1 MNPAEGIKQLLY
13 DRFLHFLHLAE
24 HMSTNEI
31 EEFADFAR
39 TQGLTAYPNN
49 LTVIHVMDCI
59 GNNEPI
65 NNTSIAG
72 KLDLS
77 KASVTK
83 ISTKLHK
90 DGFIKRSQMNDN
102 KKEVYFSLTPKGRQV
117 FEVHAKLHEIVKR
130 RFLDGLDSF
139 SEAELQAV
147 LKFFQTVINQI
158 GSAAT
163 YGEGRP
169 EPG

>member
-1 MNPAEGIKQLLY
+1 M
-13 DRFLHFLHLAE
+13 
-24 HMSTNEI
+24 
-31 EEFADFAR
+31 
-39 TQGLTAYPNN
+39 
-49 LTVIHVMDCI
+49 
-59 GNNEPI
+59 
-65 NNTSIAG
+65 
-72 KLDLS
+72 S

-163 YGEGRP
+163 
-169 EPG
+169 